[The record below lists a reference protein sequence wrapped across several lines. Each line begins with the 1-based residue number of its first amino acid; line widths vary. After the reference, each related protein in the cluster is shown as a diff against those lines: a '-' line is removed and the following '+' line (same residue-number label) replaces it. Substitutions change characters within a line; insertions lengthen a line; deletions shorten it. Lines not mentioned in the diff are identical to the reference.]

1 MPTRP
6 FLPGALAAARPS
18 SRVYS
23 ETSAI
28 PKAITVVGTV
38 IAPTTL
44 LTALAFY
51 FGRLHATGFCRYF
64 GVDYTLLNLTAA
76 DYLVRSADG
85 MIVPLGVA
93 AVVALLVL
101 WLHQLLPS
109 LVPRRHRGRG
119 AAILM
124 VIVGV
129 AGTVLVTF
137 AIAATLGALSIA
149 GFPEAR
155 GLSLSIGVLLLA
167 YGARLLRS
175 RARERNG
182 AQHAASES
190 VIVAEWGV
198 IFILVSVGLF
208 WAVGSY
214 AVLVGASRGAALA
227 AQLSSAP
234 DVVLYSEK
242 DLGFGDAPGLTTQE
256 CPSSNAAYRYRYE
269 GLRMAVQSDNQY
281 LLLPSEWT
289 PSEGAA
295 MLISRNDSIRLEFDT
310 NGGMRN
316 PTC

>member
-1 MPTRP
+1 MTRTRDLRGRRSPAMPTRP
-6 FLPGALAAARPS
+6 FLPGALAAARPP

-137 AIAATLGALSIA
+137 AVAATLG
-149 GFPEAR
+149 
-155 GLSLSIGVLLLA
+155 
-167 YGARLLRS
+167 
-175 RARERNG
+175 
-182 AQHAASES
+182 
-190 VIVAEWGV
+190 
-198 IFILVSVGLF
+198 
-208 WAVGSY
+208 
-214 AVLVGASRGAALA
+214 
-227 AQLSSAP
+227 
-234 DVVLYSEK
+234 
-242 DLGFGDAPGLTTQE
+242 
-256 CPSSNAAYRYRYE
+256 
-269 GLRMAVQSDNQY
+269 
-281 LLLPSEWT
+281 
-289 PSEGAA
+289 
-295 MLISRNDSIRLEFDT
+295 
-310 NGGMRN
+310 
-316 PTC
+316 